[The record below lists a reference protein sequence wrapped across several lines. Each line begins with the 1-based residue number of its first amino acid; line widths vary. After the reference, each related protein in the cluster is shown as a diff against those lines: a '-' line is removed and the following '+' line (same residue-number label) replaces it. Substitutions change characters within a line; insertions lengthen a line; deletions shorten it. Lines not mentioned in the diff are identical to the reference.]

1 MLQDLQPQIGNKI
14 CPQIENYHVLS
25 LVTGVLVVSLKGVQT
40 KHIYRASEYVTVF
53 SHHWAIAW
61 GGSETSHDEYRTG
74 KGIGRYV
81 KETEE
86 NVRFWRSRICTAR
99 LSDVS

>member
-1 MLQDLQPQIGNKI
+1 MEQFVFDMSYGQVSLKLMSGQDGKSFQGPQSQIGNKI

-53 SHHWAIAW
+53 SHHRDI
-61 GGSETSHDEYRTG
+61 T
-74 KGIGRYV
+74 
-81 KETEE
+81 
-86 NVRFWRSRICTAR
+86 
-99 LSDVS
+99 